1 MMLCVVRLPSRSDV
15 LKVHMREMTMM
26 PFIDAQPRWCYD
38 GTMMQM
44 FPLIGDLAV
53 LEHDGH
59 TPGAAQASVGPP
71 ETKRFWL
78 RPGRFTI
85 GTATNEES

>member
-38 GTMMQM
+38 GMMMQM

-59 TPGAAQASVGPP
+59 TPGAEALLALPWPFHHRDG
-71 ETKRFWL
+71 
-78 RPGRFTI
+78 
-85 GTATNEES
+85 NEWGVVSAHG

>member
-1 MMLCVVRLPSRSDV
+1 MMLCVVRLPNRSDV

-26 PFIDAQPRWCYD
+26 PFIDAQPRRCYD
-38 GTMMQM
+38 GMMMQM

-59 TPGAAQASVGPP
+59 AP

-78 RPGRFTI
+78 CPGRFTI
-85 GTATNEES
+85 GTATNGES